1 VTCSIMY
8 FLYILY
14 LKGLCHEINI
24 FWKASVKIKLVPT
37 FYVSADLNLKASLLK
52 IKLNITTIAG
62 FDENTF

>member
-1 VTCSIMY
+1 MY

-37 FYVSADLNLKASLLK
+37 GTFYVSADFNLWTFLLK
-52 IKLNITTIAG
+52 MKLNITIIAG
-62 FDENTF
+62 FDSNSKD